1 MSYDNSCI
9 VTYMDSESQ
18 ADAVRSIE
26 DALLTLRP
34 TPGRGHRHA
43 SGGPR
48 PPWAGGDRTP
58 PWGDGPPP
66 WAGGHGR
73 GPGGHD
79 RSLGGAARFRLL
91 DALAAASADDR
102 LGISEVAAA
111 IGVDQP
117 RASRLVNDAAERG
130 LVDRAVDPG
139 DARRSVV
146 TITEAGRA
154 ALEAARTSR
163 RSAVTEALA
172 GFTDAE
178 REQFAQLLSRFAAAW
193 PR

>member
-1 MSYDNSCI
+1 
-9 VTYMDSESQ
+9 
-18 ADAVRSIE
+18 
-26 DALLTLRP
+26 
-34 TPGRGHRHA
+34 
-43 SGGPR
+43 
-48 PPWAGGDRTP
+48 
-58 PWGDGPPP
+58 
-66 WAGGHGR
+66 
-73 GPGGHD
+73 
-79 RSLGGAARFRLL
+79 LL

-130 LVDRAVDPG
+130 LVDRAVDPR

-154 ALEAARTSR
+154 ALEAARSSR
-163 RSAVTEALA
+163 RSAVTEALT

>member
-1 MSYDNSCI
+1 
-9 VTYMDSESQ
+9 MDSESQ
-18 ADAVRSIE
+18 ADAVRRIE
-26 DALLTLRP
+26 DALLLLRP
-34 TPGRGHRHA
+34 GPGRGHRP
-43 SGGPR
+43 GGHGPGAHR
-48 PPWAGGDRTP
+48 PPWARQDGDEGPRRP

-66 WAGGHGR
+66 WAGGHG
-73 GPGGHD
+73 PGRHD

-102 LGISEVAAA
+102 LGISEVAAL

-130 LVDRAVDPG
+130 LVDRAVDPR

-154 ALEAARTSR
+154 ALDAARASR
-163 RSAVTEALA
+163 RSAVTDALA
-172 GFTDAE
+172 DFTDAE
-178 REQFAQLLSRFAAAW
+178 REQFAHLLARFAAAW

>member
-1 MSYDNSCI
+1 
-9 VTYMDSESQ
+9 MDSESQ
-18 ADAVRSIE
+18 ADAVRRIE
-26 DALLTLRP
+26 EALLLLRP
-34 TPGRGHRHA
+34 GPGRGHRHGPGT
-43 SGGPR
+43 GGPR
-48 PPWAGGDRTP
+48 GPWGNRTPPWGDGPP

-66 WAGGHGR
+66 WAGGHGPGR
-73 GPGGHD
+73 GHE

-91 DALAAASADDR
+91 EALAAASADAR
-102 LGISEVAAA
+102 MGISEVAAA

-130 LVDRAVDPG
+130 LVDRAVDPR
-139 DARRSVV
+139 DARRSIV

-154 ALEAARTSR
+154 TLDGARESR
-163 RSAVTEALA
+163 RSAVTDALA

-178 REQFAQLLSRFAAAW
+178 REHFAQLLSRFAAAW

>member
-1 MSYDNSCI
+1 
-9 VTYMDSESQ
+9 MDSESQ
-18 ADAVRSIE
+18 ADAVRRIE
-26 DALLTLRP
+26 DALLLLRP
-34 TPGRGHRHA
+34 TPGRGHRP
-43 SGGPR
+43 GGHGPGAHR
-48 PPWAGGDRTP
+48 PPWARDADDEGPRRP
-58 PWGDGPPP
+58 PWGEGPPP
-66 WAGGHGR
+66 WAGGHG
-73 GPGGHD
+73 PGRGHD

-91 DALAAASADDR
+91 EALAAASVDTR

-130 LVDRAVDPG
+130 LVDRAVDPR

-146 TITEAGRA
+146 TITEAGRG
-154 ALEAARTSR
+154 ALEEARASR
-163 RSAVTEALA
+163 RSAVTEALV

-178 REQFAQLLSRFAAAW
+178 REQFAALLSRFAAAW